1 MKMFNQVLADEL
13 SEILN
18 LKADIYLQENNY
30 VSLLNEDKP
39 FEVLKEVRLNIRYLK
54 DKLIVTEKNALTLLE
69 L

>member
-18 LKADIYLQENNY
+18 LKADIYLQENNS

-54 DKLIVTEKNALTLLE
+54 DNFIE
-69 L
+69 LGSCFA